1 MGSWEA
7 TMVLARAFK
16 VLLLLVGPILALS
29 ISPVLGNPSPTHH
42 DPDHQDIF
50 PDLSLTQRH
59 HEPVHEDPGHL
70 EAAARHHEPGHG
82 GDLSDLEVAPRHHH
96 PEHDHPSEE
105 EEGKSEEND
114 SGTPDMVMTN
124 NKQLDDQ
131 DHDYDPG
138 HHDVGVH
145 ESLLELDV
153 VARHEEDKDME
164 KDKPQN
170 KEEDKD
176 MEDMEDMDMEMDTDM
191 ALEKQLDKQVHGPDH
206 TGDSTLKGPLPGYE
220 VISDVLRSIIHP
232 PIPVTA
238 RHHDCKHH
246 DCGHHR
252 VFSDVDV
259 QHGRH
264 LYDVDVQLGKQVDDG
279 PWNNRLPGHEVF
291 SDVPQGIIHPLP
303 REQMY
308 EARNLSLSSALAG
321 AGVGAA
327 ALAAYNYYNQ
337 RPTSNYGHGHYQG
350 SSPSFGHGYYHPP
363 SLSSGYHHPS
373 YGYPQPVSHPGF
385 NYPTYGGHHIPAYN
399 MHPLYPVTH
408 AAYHNP
414 QGSSS
419 SASQVQGNQG
429 NQGGTEQ
436 TVAVSNWYPIRPKV
450 EGKGTF
456 GNLVS
461 GGAGLAAGAAL
472 ANYLSRPRP
481 SYSAYHGVYHRPA
494 FYSHPV
500 FDRYGRPLD
509 IYGRPIYNKFKY

>member
-1 MGSWEA
+1 MGEA
-7 TMVLARAFK
+7 TMVLEKAFK
-16 VLLLLVGPILALS
+16 VLLLLTGPILAWS
-29 ISPVLGNPSPTHH
+29 ISSVLGNPSLAHH

-50 PDLSLTQRH
+50 PDLNLARRH
-59 HEPVHEDPGHL
+59 HKPGHEDLDHL
-70 EAAARHHEPGHG
+70 EAAARHHEPGHE

-96 PEHDHPSEE
+96 PEHHHPSEE
-105 EEGKSEEND
+105 KEGETEDND
-114 SGTPDMVMTN
+114 SGTSDMIMTN

-145 ESLLELDV
+145 ESLLQLDV

-164 KDKPQN
+164 
-170 KEEDKD
+170 
-176 MEDMEDMDMEMDTDM
+176 MDTDM
-191 ALEKQLDKQVHGPDH
+191 AHDKQLDKQVHGPGH
-206 TGDSTLKGPLPGYE
+206 TGDNTLKGPLPGYE
-220 VISDVLRSIIHP
+220 VISDVLRGIIHP
-232 PIPVTA
+232 PIPVSA

-246 DCGHHR
+246 DCGHHT

-264 LYDVDVQLGKQVDDG
+264 LYDVDVQLGKQLDDG
-279 PWNNRLPGHEVF
+279 SWNNRLPGHEVF

-308 EARNLSLSSALAG
+308 GARNLSLSSALAG

-337 RPTSNYGHGHYQG
+337 RPTNNYGHGHYQG

-363 SLSSGYHHPS
+363 SLSSGYHHHPG
-373 YGYPQPVSHPGF
+373 YAYPQPVSHPGY
-385 NYPTYGGHHIPAYN
+385 NYPVYGGHHLPAYN

-429 NQGGTEQ
+429 GTEQ
-436 TVAVSNWYPIRPKV
+436 TVAVSNWYPIRPKA

-461 GGAGLAAGAAL
+461 GG
-472 ANYLSRPRP
+472 
-481 SYSAYHGVYHRPA
+481 
-494 FYSHPV
+494 
-500 FDRYGRPLD
+500 
-509 IYGRPIYNKFKY
+509 

>member
-1 MGSWEA
+1 MGIISWKS
-7 TMVLARAFK
+7 TMVLEKAFK
-16 VLLLLVGPILALS
+16 VLLLLVGPILSLS
-29 ISPVLGNPSPTHH
+29 ISPVPGNPSLAHH

-50 PDLSLTQRH
+50 PDLSLAQRH
-59 HEPVHEDPGHL
+59 HASGHEDPDHL
-70 EAAARHHEPGHG
+70 EAAARHHEPGHE

-96 PEHDHPSEE
+96 PEHHHPSEE
-105 EEGKSEEND
+105 KGGETEDND
-114 SGTPDMVMTN
+114 SGTSDMVMTKD
-124 NKQLDDQ
+124 KQLDDQ

-145 ESLLELDV
+145 ESLLKLDV
-153 VARHEEDKDME
+153 VARHKEDKDME

-170 KEEDKD
+170 EEEDKD
-176 MEDMEDMDMEMDTDM
+176 TWDMDGMDMDTDM
-191 ALEKQLDKQVHGPDH
+191 AHDKQLVKQVHGPGH
-206 TGDSTLKGPLPGYE
+206 TGDNTLKGPLPGYE

-252 VFSDVDV
+252 VFSDVDI

-264 LYDVDVQLGKQVDDG
+264 LYDVDMELDKQLDDG
-279 PWNNRLPGHEVF
+279 SWHNRLPGHEVF
-291 SDVPQGIIHPLP
+291 SDAPQGMIHPLP

-308 EARNLSLSSALAG
+308 GARNLSLSSALAG

-327 ALAAYNYYNQ
+327 ALAAYNY
-337 RPTSNYGHGHYQG
+337 
-350 SSPSFGHGYYHPP
+350 PS
-363 SLSSGYHHPS
+363 
-373 YGYPQPVSHPGF
+373 
-385 NYPTYGGHHIPAYN
+385 YGGHHLPAYN

-414 QGSSS
+414 QGLSS
-419 SASQVQGNQG
+419 SANQIQGNQG

-436 TVAVSNWYPIRPKV
+436 TVAVSIWYPIRPKA
-450 EGKGTF
+450 ESKGTF

-481 SYSAYHGVYHRPA
+481 SYSAYHGDYHRPA

-500 FDRYGRPLD
+500 YDRYGRPLD
-509 IYGRPIYNKFKY
+509 IYGRPIYNKYKY

>member
-1 MGSWEA
+1 MGSLEA
-7 TMVLARAFK
+7 TMVLEKAFK
-16 VLLLLVGPILALS
+16 VLLLLTGPILAWS
-29 ISPVLGNPSPTHH
+29 ISPVLGNPALAHH

-50 PDLSLTQRH
+50 PDLSLARRH
-59 HEPVHEDPGHL
+59 HDSGHEDLDHL
-70 EAAARHHEPGHG
+70 EAAARHHEPGRE

-96 PEHDHPSEE
+96 PEHQHTFEE
-105 EEGKSEEND
+105 EEGVTEEND
-114 SGTPDMVMTN
+114 SGTSDMVMTKD
-124 NKQLDDQ
+124 KQLDDQ
-131 DHDYDPG
+131 DHDYDPM
-138 HHDVGVH
+138 HHDVGVQ

-153 VARHEEDKDME
+153 VARHE

-176 MEDMEDMDMEMDTDM
+176 M
-191 ALEKQLDKQVHGPDH
+191 AHYKQLDKQVHGPGH
-206 TGDSTLKGPLPGYE
+206 TGDNPLKGPLPGYE

-232 PIPVTA
+232 PILVSA

-246 DCGHHR
+246 DCGHHT

-264 LYDVDVQLGKQVDDG
+264 LYDVDIQLGKQLDDG
-279 PWNNRLPGHEVF
+279 SWNNRLPGHEVF

-308 EARNLSLSSALAG
+308 GARNLSLSSALAG

-337 RPTSNYGHGHYQG
+337 RPTNNYGHGHYQG

-363 SLSSGYHHPS
+363 ALSSGYHQPI
-373 YGYPQPVSHPGF
+373 YAYPQPHPGY
-385 NYPTYGGHHIPAYN
+385 NYPSYGGHHLQAYN

-414 QGSSS
+414 QGSSG
-419 SASQVQGNQG
+419 SASQIQGNQG

-494 FYSHPV
+494 FYSQPV

-509 IYGRPIYNKFKY
+509 IYGRPIYNKYKY